1 MKVNVVNQWGGP
13 SPLMCIHAY
22 AMASIAVVRLI
33 ELAQYSK
40 TEAWDSVQSSPRSL
54 RVSK

>member
-13 SPLMCIHAY
+13 SPLMCIHTCAV
-22 AMASIAVVRLI
+22 ASIAVVRLI

-40 TEAWDSVQSSPRSL
+40 TEAWDKVF
-54 RVSK
+54 RVRQGL